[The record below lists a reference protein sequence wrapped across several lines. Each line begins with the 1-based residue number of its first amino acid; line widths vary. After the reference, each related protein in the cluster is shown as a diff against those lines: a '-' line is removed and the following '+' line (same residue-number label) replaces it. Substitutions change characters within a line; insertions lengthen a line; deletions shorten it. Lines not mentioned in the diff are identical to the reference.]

1 MNVLITGSDGFIGK
15 NLCSHLKQ
23 IDNFNITTFLRK
35 DSKDSLLDKVMN
47 SDIIIHLAGE
57 NRPREQSQ
65 FKKVNVQLTRDI
77 CEAIERSNKKIPI
90 FFSSSIHAESY
101 SSYPQ
106 NSNNYNYGK
115 SKREA
120 EIILEEFSDNYD
132 NSAIIYRA
140 PGIFGKWSQPNYNS
154 VVSTLC
160 HNIAN
165 EHPVSIENPDI
176 ELSLVHIDDFVNQ
189 ILNDLKNIKKGFSY
203 KPINNVYSIT
213 LGRLYKVLKEFNESR
228 SSLLLKDIGM
238 GIERLLYSTY
248 ISYLKPEN
256 FIYKVPKYEDDRGIF
271 VEMIKTKNSGQFSYF
286 TSKPGITRGE
296 HYHHIKTEKFMIVN
310 GIAKFSF
317 RNIATN
323 EKYDITFE
331 GSDSQIIQTP
341 PGWTHKITNIGKED
355 LIAIVWANE
364 NFDKEKPDT
373 IPQKV

>member
-1 MNVLITGSDGFIGK
+1 MNVLITGSGGFIGK

-23 IDNFNITTFLRK
+23 KQNINLITFVRK
-35 DSKDSLLDKVMN
+35 DSHDSLRDKVMN

-57 NRPREQSQ
+57 NRPKDQSQ

-77 CEAIERSNKKIPI
+77 CEAIKRTNKKIPI

-101 SSYPQ
+101 SSYPK

-115 SKREA
+115 SKRDA
-120 EIILEEFSDNYD
+120 EIILEEFSENYD
-132 NSAIIYRA
+132 NTAIIYRA

-165 EHPVSIENPDI
+165 DQPVFIENPET

-189 ILNDLKNIKKGFSY
+189 ILNDFKNIKKGCSY
-203 KPINNVYSIT
+203 QTITNVYSIT
-213 LGRLYKVLKEFNESR
+213 LGRLYKVLTEFKESR
-228 SSLLLKDIGM
+228 SSLLLNDIGT
-238 GIERLLYSTY
+238 GIDRLLYTTY
-248 ISYLKPEN
+248 IIYLKPAN
-256 FIYKVPKYEDDRGIF
+256 FIYKVPKYEDDRGVF

-296 HYHHIKTEKFMIVN
+296 HFHHIKSEKFMILSGV
-310 GIAKFSF
+310 AKFSF
-317 RNIATN
+317 RNTVTN
-323 EKYDITFE
+323 EKYDITLE
-331 GSDSQIIQTP
+331 GNDSQIIETA
-341 PGWTHKITNIGKED
+341 PGWTHKITNIGKEE

-364 NFDKEKPDT
+364 NFNKEKPDT
-373 IPQKV
+373 ILQKV